1 MWRVGSSSRHH
12 PSFATMSR
20 KAKSAPQL
28 TLEAFAE
35 KARKTAETPP
45 RISVVDAIA
54 IAKGCSTNYAAQLF
68 QRLVAEDRVPPCAEV
83 SQNLVTAN
91 CSDQEPVDTGSQH
104 HGGNRKDVVVASVEE
119 MVQILWALPG
129 QSAFRR
135 HCSLICVRYLGGDET
150 LVGEICRNRTAQEC
164 LARESPAHP
173 ARIFGEAVEATRDL
187 KRGREHEDV
196 PVQLQAVVDA
206 ASERVLQEMRRTH
219 VWSFSKG
226 GGEEC
231 ELFRVGRV
239 VGGSELV
246 ELDRNEHLLKIVDF
260 LKERFS
266 KSIWEEYGRK
276 FKSIFAIELK
286 RAKLAQCRDEGLPPV
301 VVHNQ
306 GEYRIAYTEAD
317 NDLMIYVLK
326 ACRARF
332 EGIAGKGMMLK
343 MHPKNAQRSV
353 WDLLRSNHDSGVAG
367 SSTTRSPDSAG
378 RVVLPARSIADL
390 PAGWRC
396 GAKRGHADIDA
407 QHGNLETEAFSTSPA
422 AVASP
427 SAAWSAESCA
437 STMLHHS
444 AVPEAPA
451 NLRLRAKRGDA
462 DIAVM
467 S

>member
-1 MWRVGSSSRHH
+1 MCRVGSSSRFH
-12 PSFATMSR
+12 FTFLTMSR

-54 IAKGCSTNYAAQLF
+54 VAKGCSTDYAAQVF
-68 QRLVAEDRVPPCAEV
+68 RRLVAEDRVPPCAEV
-83 SQNLVTAN
+83 PRNMVTAN
-91 CSDQEPVDTGSQH
+91 CSDEELVDTGSQH
-104 HGGNRKDVVVASVEE
+104 RGGNRKNIVVASVEE

-150 LVGEICRNRTAQEC
+150 LVGEICRNRAAQER

-196 PVQLQAVVDA
+196 LVQFQGVVDA
-206 ASERVLQEMRRTH
+206 ALERVRKETQRTH
-219 VWSFSKG
+219 VWSFSRG

-239 VGGSELV
+239 IGGSELV
-246 ELDRNEHLLKIVDF
+246 ELDRNEHLVKIVDF

-266 KSIWEEYGRK
+266 NSIWEECGRK

-286 RAKLAQCRDEGLPPV
+286 RAKLAQCRDEGLPPL

-306 GEYRIAYTEAD
+306 GECRIAYTEAD
-317 NDLMIYVLK
+317 NDLMIHVLR

-332 EGIAGKGMMLK
+332 EGIAGKDIMIK
-343 MHPKNAQRSV
+343 MHPKKAQRSI
-353 WDLLRSNHDSGVAG
+353 WDLLRSKHDSGVA
-367 SSTTRSPDSAG
+367 SSSMTRSPDSVG
-378 RVVLPARSIADL
+378 RVAL
-390 PAGWRC
+390 PAGSMADMPAEWRSV
-396 GAKRGHADIDA
+396 ARRGDADIEVQRD
-407 QHGNLETEAFSTSPA
+407 NMETEALSTSTA
-422 AVASP
+422 AVASS
-427 SAAWSAESCA
+427 SAAWSAESSA

-444 AVPEAPA
+444 AGPEAPA